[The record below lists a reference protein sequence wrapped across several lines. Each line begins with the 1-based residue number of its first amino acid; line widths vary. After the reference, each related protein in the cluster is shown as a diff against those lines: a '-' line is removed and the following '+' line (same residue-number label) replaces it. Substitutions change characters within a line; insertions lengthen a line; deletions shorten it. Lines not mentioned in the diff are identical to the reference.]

1 MSVFGVS
8 KTSAI
13 LKKKPDIAY
22 QFRPY
27 NQSFDFIKRK
37 KQSHIPQMFKQTSYK
52 NDLNAP
58 LAARMRPTHIS
69 EVIGQQHLLAHGKS
83 LRAAIDNGTLH
94 SLVFW
99 GPPGVGKTTLA
110 KIIASNAHSHFI
122 ELSAVMAGVKEIRA
136 AVVEACYI
144 KEQQGL
150 NTVVFIDE
158 IHRFSKSQQD
168 SLLAPIENGSIIL
181 FGATTE
187 NPSFELN
194 NALLSRLRVYVL
206 RSIDNEDLIKLINT
220 ALKDEERG
228 LGNRRLKVDTNVIE
242 LISKAADG
250 DARRCL
256 NILQIAADLSENIDG
271 EERISYE
278 VIDEVLQG
286 HANRFDK
293 QGDIFYDQISALHK
307 SVRGTDPDA
316 ALYWFARMIDG
327 GCDPLYIARR
337 VIRMASEDIGNA
349 DPRGLQIALDA
360 THAYERLGSP
370 EGELSLA
377 QAVVYLACAPKSNA
391 VYVAYKAAMNDAK
404 ASGSLEVPIHLRNA
418 PTNLMRELGHGADYR
433 YAHDED
439 NAYATGENYFP
450 EKLKNRRYYNPV
462 ERGLEIKIRAK
473 MEYLRKLKK

>member
-1 MSVFGVS
+1 MN
-8 KTSAI
+8 KNTS
-13 LKKKPDIAY
+13 P
-22 QFRPY
+22 
-27 NQSFDFIKRK
+27 
-37 KQSHIPQMFKQTSYK
+37 K
-52 NDLNAP
+52 NNAHAP
-58 LAARMRPTHIS
+58 LAARMRPTDIS
-69 EVIGQQHLLAHGKS
+69 DVIGQQHLLAEGKS
-83 LRAAIDNGTLH
+83 LRAAIDSGTLH

-110 KIIASNAHSHFI
+110 KIIAGSTNSHFI
-122 ELSAVMAGVKEIRA
+122 ELSAVMAGVKEIRG
-136 AVVEACYI
+136 AVSEACKV
-144 KEQQGL
+144 KEETGL
-150 NTVVFIDE
+150 NTIVFIDE

-168 SLLAPIENGSIIL
+168 SLLAPIEDGSIIL

-206 RSIDNEDLIKLINT
+206 RSIEPEDLKTLINH
-220 ALKDEERG
+220 ALTDMDRG
-228 LGNRRLKVDTNVIE
+228 LGERNLNVSPDVIE

-256 NILQIAADLSENIDG
+256 SILQIAADLVEPVNGQDT
-271 EERISYE
+271 ISYQI
-278 VIDEVLQG
+278 IDEVLQG

-316 ALYWFARMIDG
+316 ALYWFTRMIDG

-337 VIRMASEDIGNA
+337 IIRMASEDIGNA
-349 DPRGLQIALDA
+349 DPRGLQLALDA

-404 ASGSLEVPIHLRNA
+404 NSGSLEVPVHLRNA
-418 PTNLMRELGHGADYR
+418 PTKLMRDLGHGANYR
-433 YAHDED
+433 YAHDEK
-439 NAYATGENYFP
+439 NAYAAGENYFP
-450 EKLKNRRYYNPV
+450 EKLGNRHYYQPV
-462 ERGLEIKIRAK
+462 ERGLEIKIK
-473 MEYLRKLKK
+473 EKLQFLRKL